1 LVIMKEFSGKGS
13 KTPRGSL
20 RSLRDSLPVLMM
32 VVVTFKFSSPS
43 KSTLGVEVLTDK
55 LGAAE
60 TATAEATRVVREAQ
74 REKENIVVQAAKT
87 VEKAP
92 IKP

>member
-1 LVIMKEFSGKGS
+1 
-13 KTPRGSL
+13 
-20 RSLRDSLPVLMM
+20 
-32 VVVTFKFSSPS
+32 
-43 KSTLGVEVLTDK
+43 
-55 LGAAE
+55 
-60 TATAEATRVVREAQ
+60 VVREAQ